1 MNNKLFECFKSKD
14 STQLESFDILDK
26 KNYTTNIIDYLIEH
40 PFIDTLTYNF
50 DNKNTKFIIY
60 RLNYYNDYYYIEY
73 LLNNYHSINNET
85 IINEYLNT
93 LNGRKIIKGNLKL
106 NNINYTI
113 VQLRDNIEHNNW
125 VTLYDIVVNNTYYQY
140 HIDDSIIEFFITY
153 NRIDNLFIKDK
164 LCLKPII
171 LYSNIHEKYRN
182 YIKKYNSIQYCQN
195 KHDNILIN
203 LNKYNDNDNVRS
215 ICFIHEQLLNGSLKD
230 KDFIIERKENVNYW
244 LFKNEKK
251 IISYIK

>member
-93 LNGRKIIKGNLKL
+93 LN
-106 NNINYTI
+106 
-113 VQLRDNIEHNNW
+113 
-125 VTLYDIVVNNTYYQY
+125 
-140 HIDDSIIEFFITY
+140 
-153 NRIDNLFIKDK
+153 
-164 LCLKPII
+164 
-171 LYSNIHEKYRN
+171 
-182 YIKKYNSIQYCQN
+182 
-195 KHDNILIN
+195 
-203 LNKYNDNDNVRS
+203 
-215 ICFIHEQLLNGSLKD
+215 
-230 KDFIIERKENVNYW
+230 
-244 LFKNEKK
+244 
-251 IISYIK
+251 